1 MFTLRE
7 YRHID
12 CAAPMACCGWFISA
26 QFMPPVRQRFTIR
39 KKGFRL
45 SSETLF
51 VELRGLPLF
60 IAISTFSRCVVLRS
74 TSFST

>member
-51 VELRGLPLF
+51 VELRGFPYLGVIPPF
-60 IAISTFSRCVVLRS
+60 
-74 TSFST
+74 